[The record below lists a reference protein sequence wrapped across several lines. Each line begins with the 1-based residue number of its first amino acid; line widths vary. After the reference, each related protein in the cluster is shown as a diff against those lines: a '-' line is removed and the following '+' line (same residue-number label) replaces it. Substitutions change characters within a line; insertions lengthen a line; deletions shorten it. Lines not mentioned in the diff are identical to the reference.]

1 MAKGQI
7 GGYSPRMQTELTPG
21 PEDQSF
27 LAVSSA
33 MTAIVVFTTIDGVLR
48 HPDTG
53 SWLEAREALDLLATR
68 AVPVV
73 LMSHGDAS
81 AVQELQRE
89 LGLEYPFICDG
100 GACLYIPRGYFAEL
114 DGLTAGDEAWEIF
127 QFGVRDPSRAVR
139 LLASL
144 YSVRG
149 EEILTI
155 GFGSSVEDCGLLTA
169 VHVPI
174 VVRQRDADPMRLLR
188 RVPGAY
194 VTAAVGPAGWN
205 EAVLG
210 SAAV

>member
-1 MAKGQI
+1 MHTDL
-7 GGYSPRMQTELTPG
+7 SPG
-21 PEDQSF
+21 ANDQSF

-33 MTAIVVFTTIDGVLR
+33 MTAIVVFTTTDGVLR
-48 HPDTG
+48 DRETG
-53 SWLEAREALDLLATR
+53 SCGEAREALDLLAAR

-73 LMSHGDAS
+73 LMSQGDA
-81 AVQELQRE
+81 AGVQALQRE
-89 LGLEYPFICDG
+89 LGFDYPFICDG
-100 GACLYIPRGYFAEL
+100 GASLYIPRGYFEEL

-155 GFGSSVEDCGLLTA
+155 GFGSRVEDSGLLTA

-174 VVRQRDADPMRLLR
+174 VVRQPDDDPLRLLR
-188 RVPGAY
+188 RVPSAY